1 MALNSSLVPS
11 GYTLPATTTAATPA
25 VFIIKYGKTTVVA
38 DYQLKTQVNGVDIGE
53 SRHLTQWTDVNAYY
67 HTQHGYLASD
77 VAIVPF
83 CLDTSSYQPTG
94 TLNFS
99 RIDKFEIATPPAVPL
114 PSMATGQYMYA
125 VGYNMLEIRNGTS
138 SLLYWD

>member
-1 MALNSSLVPS
+1 
-11 GYTLPATTTAATPA
+11 
-25 VFIIKYGKTTVVA
+25 
-38 DYQLKTQVNGVDIGE
+38 
-53 SRHLTQWTDVNAYY
+53 VNAYY
-67 HTQHGYLASD
+67 HTQHGYLASS

-114 PSMATGQYMYA
+114 PSMAAGQYMYA
-125 VGYNMLEIRNGTS
+125 VGYNMIEIRNGTS

>member
-1 MALNSSLVPS
+1 MS
-11 GYTLPATTTAATPA
+11 AT
-25 VFIIKYGKTTVVA
+25 
-38 DYQLKTQVNGVDIGE
+38 DYQFKTQVNGVDIGE
-53 SRHLTQWTDVNAYY
+53 SRHITQWTDVNAYY
-67 HTQHGYLASD
+67 HTQHGYLASN